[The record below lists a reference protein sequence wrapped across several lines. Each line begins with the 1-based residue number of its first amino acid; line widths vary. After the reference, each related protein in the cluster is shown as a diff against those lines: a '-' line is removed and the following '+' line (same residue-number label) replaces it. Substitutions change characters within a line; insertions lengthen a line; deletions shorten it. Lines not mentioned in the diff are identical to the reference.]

1 MAKHVE
7 RPVIFPL
14 SNPTRLH
21 EAKPQDLYD
30 WTDGKVLVATGSP
43 FPPVKHNG
51 KEHDICMTPP
61 SHVYLDRYANS
72 SQAECNN
79 SVTFPGIGL
88 GAVLSRTRLMTPA
101 LLVTAVQ
108 ALAAA
113 APVLNNAGA
122 GLLPDVE
129 DVREISVK
137 IAKNV
142 IKKAVEDG
150 LAQEKNI
157 PTDDADLEEWIR
169 EQMWKPEYR
178 PLKLVEEHS
187 ANALAKGEA
196 GTASGQREARFD

>member
-7 RPVIFPL
+7 RPAIFPL

-21 EAKPQDLYD
+21 EAKPQDLYN

-43 FPPVKHNG
+43 FGPVKHNG
-51 KEHDICMTPP
+51 KEYDICKFTPAKTQI
-61 SHVYLDRYANS
+61 SLMVS
-72 SQAECNN
+72 AECNN

-101 LLVTAVQ
+101 MLVAAVQ

-113 APVLNNAGA
+113 APVVQKTGA

-129 DVREISVK
+129 DVREISVQ

-142 IKKAVEDG
+142 IKKAVEDD

-157 PTDDADLEEWIR
+157 PTDDDELEEWIR
-169 EQMWKPEYR
+169 EQMWNAEYR
-178 PLKLVEEHS
+178 PLKLIREHE
-187 ANALAKGEA
+187 ADAHARGEA
-196 GTASGQREARFD
+196 GAASGQREARFEH